1 MSLPLKWIVILIVSL
16 VPALAYSI
24 YIRNIEEYKK
34 EPWRYVALAYL
45 GGGITAVVFLSFS
58 WFIYGQ
64 IEREH
69 EYFQFFRSIT
79 NVFIIVILF
88 PVLGEALK
96 AVGLLTVKKEL
107 DEVEDGLIH
116 GAILGLGFGAFAN
129 IVYLYNTFT
138 WQFETVAGFEV
149 PSLLFLII
157 AGISTIL
164 FHGSSTAA
172 VGYGISSALVDHDY
186 LHLGLY
192 FFAGISIH
200 LLFNLLNI
208 ITIYLEVQ
216 SGLYYLIGIGGVLLI
231 SNLVF
236 RTIRARLLKL
246 IEILD
251 IETHKKRMEQKKTR

>member
-1 MSLPLKWIVILIVSL
+1 MNLPLEWIIVLAVSL
-16 VPALAYSI
+16 LPAIAYSI

-34 EPWRYVALAYL
+34 EPWKYVVLAYL
-45 GGGITAVVFLSFS
+45 WGAIAAGIFVLVS
-58 WFIYGQ
+58 WLIYGQ

-69 EYFQFFRSIT
+69 EYFQFFRSIS

-88 PVLGEALK
+88 PILSEALK
-96 AVGLLTVKKEL
+96 AVGLLMVKKEL

-129 IVYLYNTFT
+129 IAYLYTAFT
-138 WQFETVAGFEV
+138 WQFETIAGFEV
-149 PSLLFLII
+149 PSILFLII
-157 AGISTIL
+157 ASISTIL
-164 FHGSSTAA
+164 LHGSSSAA
-172 VGYGISSALVDHDY
+172 TGYAVSSALVDWDY
-186 LHLGLY
+186 AHLALY

-216 SGLYYLIGIGGVLLI
+216 SGLYYLIGLAGVLII

-251 IETHKKRMEQKKTR
+251 IETHEKSTEQKKTR